1 MRVGLGC
8 TFYFEEDLP
17 ICQISVFIL
26 LKERATIVETRKLQR
41 DRGFHFVKMQFFFYK
56 KSSIKAKIR
65 AARIFL
71 KKISIR
77 NRI

>member
-17 ICQISVFIL
+17 ICQISDFIL
-26 LKERATIVETRKLQR
+26 LKERATIVETKKLQR

-56 KSSIKAKIR
+56 K
-65 AARIFL
+65 
-71 KKISIR
+71 
-77 NRI
+77 